1 MASDTMASSQ
11 SGLTEKEAQE
21 FHAQFIKNMGYFAII
36 AGTAHVLTWLW
47 KPWIPDAPGWRTAE
61 ALIANTPLQ
70 MLVG

>member
-36 AGTAHVLTWLW
+36 AGIAHLLVWFW
-47 KPWIPDAPGWRTAE
+47 RPWIPGQAGWDVAE
-61 ALIANTPLQ
+61 AVANTPLN
-70 MLVG
+70 MLIG